1 MAGCAVCV
9 CCETHAVMLSSG
21 QRSNH
26 GICGAQLRSCQPL
39 PGDSSGAARA
49 PQLSLCI
56 FCVCAGRGV
65 SAAAAEQPRSRRANA
80 PPLGTM
86 RMPSRA
92 RRTSAR
98 MSRGVVLAAGRRTP
112 PASQMRSGLQKAGDL
127 NPQRLYAA
135 HSARGRRRSCEK
147 RTLSATSPRRLL
159 FCRLRHRAVR
169 GGRWRTLR
177 ERSKRM
183 RRAERPPAAAPTAVW
198 PWRAA
203 REPRR
208 DSRRP
213 SGTESASREARD
225 VAGGTNR
232 PQTGSPPPMALSMAL
247 GGLSLGA
254 APLNARSA
262 LGCTDGLRV
271 RLQCKAGMPLRAP
284 LTRAPRSLQAQAAPA
299 VAAPLRT
306 ATTAEVRVRGVAP
319 ARLALGAACRCPA
332 GAHAPPRPD
341 SLHAPGPHQV
351 AVLPPGRHGLAHA
364 ARRPAAGGEPHP
376 F

>member
-1 MAGCAVCV
+1 
-9 CCETHAVMLSSG
+9 MLSSG
-21 QRSNH
+21 QRSYV
-26 GICGAQLRSCQPL
+26 AF
-39 PGDSSGAARA
+39 AARPAALLPTA
-49 PQLSLCI
+49 PRGFLRR
-56 FCVCAGRGV
+56 CA
-65 SAAAAEQPRSRRANA
+65 SAATVIMYLLRLRGSGRQRRFSRAAAQPRANA

-135 HSARGRRRSCEK
+135 HSARGRSCEK

-159 FCRLRHRAVR
+159 FCRLRRRAVR

-177 ERSKRM
+177 ERSQST
-183 RRAERPPAAAPTAVW
+183 RRAEQPPAAAPTAVW

-225 VAGGTNR
+225 VAGGTNW
-232 PQTGSPPPMALSMAL
+232 PQTGSPPLMALSMAL

-271 RLQCKAGMPLRAP
+271 RFAVQGRHA
-284 LTRAPRSLQAQAAPA
+284 APRAADA
-299 VAAPLRT
+299 RAAL
-306 ATTAEVRVRGVAP
+306 
-319 ARLALGAACRCPA
+319 PA
-332 GAHAPPRPD
+332 GAGRAGCCCAAAHGDDGGSAGAWRRAGPSSPRRSLPMPRGRSRAAAPRFA
-341 SLHAPGPHQV
+341 SRAWAASSRRSTAWSSWTRARGET
-351 AVLPPGRHGLAHA
+351 AGRW
-364 ARRPAAGGEPHP
+364 R
-376 F
+376 

>member
-1 MAGCAVCV
+1 
-9 CCETHAVMLSSG
+9 MLSSG
-21 QRSNH
+21 QRSYVA
-26 GICGAQLRSCQPL
+26 CGRAQLRSCQPL

-135 HSARGRRRSCEK
+135 HSARGRSCEK

-159 FCRLRHRAVR
+159 FCRLRRRAVR
-169 GGRWRTLR
+169 GGRWHTLR

-183 RRAERPPAAAPTAVW
+183 RRAEQPPAAAPTAVW

-232 PQTGSPPPMALSMAL
+232 PQTGSPPLMALSMAL

-271 RLQCKAGMPLRAP
+271 RFAVQGRHA
-284 LTRAPRSLQAQAAPA
+284 APRAADA
-299 VAAPLRT
+299 RAAL
-306 ATTAEVRVRGVAP
+306 
-319 ARLALGAACRCPA
+319 PA
-332 GAHAPPRPD
+332 GAGRAGCCCAAAHGDDGGSAGAWRRAGRPSPRRSLPMPRGRSRAAAPRFA
-341 SLHAPGPHQV
+341 SRAWAASSRRSTAWSSWTRARGET
-351 AVLPPGRHGLAHA
+351 AGRW
-364 ARRPAAGGEPHP
+364 R
-376 F
+376 